1 MLRDGRLVLCVVIQG
16 FSVMYD
22 ADKMLIYR
30 RDGFPNGIDRV
41 VDSYEF
47 KPDARNG
54 QVRKVIVIYQPGRG
68 YRTVVHINGKKS
80 LVRDYPSGRWGS
92 AKDNLDEVLDQHQCD
107 LFAIRDPKQA
117 AADSN
122 AGLP

>member
-1 MLRDGRLVLCVVIQG
+1 MLLDGRLVPCVVIQG
-16 FSVMYD
+16 SSVMYD

-54 QVRKVIVIYQPGRG
+54 QITKVVVIYQPGRG
-68 YRTVVHINGKKS
+68 YRTVVHIDGKKS
-80 LVRDYPSGRWGS
+80 LVHDYPSGRW
-92 AKDNLDEVLDQHQCD
+92 DQPEIIWMM
-107 LFAIRDPKQA
+107 F
-117 AADSN
+117 
-122 AGLP
+122 

>member
-1 MLRDGRLVLCVVIQG
+1 MLLDGRLVPCVVIQG
-16 FSVMYD
+16 SSVMYD

-54 QVRKVIVIYQPGRG
+54 QISKVVVIYQPGRG
-68 YRTVVHINGKKS
+68 YRTVVHIDGKKS

-92 AKDNLDEVLDQHQCD
+92 AKDNLDDVLDQHQCE
-107 LFAIRDPKQA
+107 LFTIKDPRQ
-117 AADSN
+117 
-122 AGLP
+122 P

>member
-1 MLRDGRLVLCVVIQG
+1 MLPDGRLVLCVVIQG
-16 FSVMYD
+16 SSVMYD

-54 QVRKVIVIYQPGRG
+54 QITKVVVIYQRG
-68 YRTVVHINGKKS
+68 GHCG
-80 LVRDYPSGRWGS
+80 
-92 AKDNLDEVLDQHQCD
+92 Q
-107 LFAIRDPKQA
+107 
-117 AADSN
+117 
-122 AGLP
+122 GL